1 MQRRAV
7 AAYRG
12 MRVLVVLALAGGGC
26 GGPTAP
32 APGQGV
38 TVRPSSTAVVVGDK
52 VAFTATIPLNRSVSP
67 GEIRWIVAREANQRW
82 SAGPVGE
89 LTAAPD
95 ARSVEWIAPA
105 VGQYDIRVG
114 VAGTWGAASP
124 VTVSWLP
131 WDSPLLGTWSLKTWQ
146 LAPQAGG
153 PPEEVAFQWGQ
164 LSVDSDGLSL
174 SAVGP
179 GQYLY
184 DDPTQVLSY
193 AGGAVEGQQ
202 LQLCPAPG
210 ATSCLGATWALTDS
224 VLTIVGPETAYLLPD
239 GRIVVGVSTFEF
251 VR

>member
-1 MQRRAV
+1 
-7 AAYRG
+7 

-82 SAGPVGE
+82 PAGPVGE
-89 LTAAPD
+89 LTAASD

-105 VGQYDIRVG
+105 VGRYDIRVG

-124 VTVSWLP
+124 VIVSWLP
-131 WDSPLLGTWSLKTWQ
+131 GDSPFLGTWRLKSWR

-153 PPEEVAFQWGQ
+153 APEQVPFLEGWLLV
-164 LSVDSDGLSL
+164 SPDGLSL
-174 SAVGP
+174 STSYP
-179 GQYLY
+179 Y
-184 DDPTQVLSY
+184 DDPTPVLDY

-202 LQLCPAPG
+202 LQLCPVPG
-210 ATSCLGATWALTDS
+210 ATSCLAATWALTDS
-224 VLTIVGPETAYLLPD
+224 VLTLVGPETAYQLPD
-239 GRIVVGVSTFEF
+239 GRIVVGVSTLGF